1 MAFSLRPSLTL
12 RVTKTSNKSSTRAIP
27 RRIKSMTH
35 LPRRHMLSTMGTGFG
50 YMALSGLCTE
60 EARAASTSPLLP
72 KQPQFEAKAKRVIF
86 LCMRGGPSQTDTF
99 DYKPRDRKVVTTNIT
114 SKGKGKYNGKG
125 PAGSVVPFSQHGESG
140 IHIADSMPNIAKHA
154 DDLCLINSMYTDL
167 PNHPQSFLLLHTG
180 NFILPRPS
188 VGSWVLY
195 GLGTENQDLPGF
207 ISINAPTRVGGAQ
220 NYGSSFLPAIY
231 QGTAIG
237 HIGASIPNAKISNVS
252 SKHLSPAQQRRQID
266 LAQAMNKKLLERN
279 RVDTKLEGVI
289 DSLELGF
296 RMQSAVPDVMDIN
309 KESQE
314 TRDRYNV
321 GNTKKVG
328 RCLDDDFG
336 RQCLTARRLAEAG
349 VRYIEV
355 CHSNWDQHGN
365 HANDV
370 TANGNAIDKPIA
382 ALIQDL
388 KDRDMLKDT
397 LIVWGGEFGRT
408 PMSDGSK
415 KGSGHNAAG
424 FTFWMAGGGVQGGQ
438 RYGLTDPT
446 GRTSIE
452 NKVHI
457 HDLHATML
465 HLLGLDHKKLTYRY
479 GGRDFRLTN
488 VYGDVVHDI
497 IA

>member
-1 MAFSLRPSLTL
+1 MVP
-12 RVTKTSNKSSTRAIP
+12 I
-27 RRIKSMTH
+27 
-35 LPRRHMLSTMGTGFG
+35 
-50 YMALSGLCTE
+50 
-60 EARAASTSPLLP
+60 
-72 KQPQFEAKAKRVIF
+72 PQFDDFEEF
-86 LCMRGGPSQTDTF
+86 N
-99 DYKPRDRKVVTTNIT
+99 RKLAEDCRQDLQR
-114 SKGKGKYNGKG
+114 KLRGKGGTNQILG
-125 PAGSVVPFSQHGESG
+125 VVG
-140 IHIADSMPNIAKHA
+140 
-154 DDLCLINSMYTDL
+154 NSY
-167 PNHPQSFLLLHTG
+167 
-180 NFILPRPS
+180 RP
-188 VGSWVLY
+188 V
-195 GLGTENQDLPGF
+195 
-207 ISINAPTRVGGAQ
+207 PTRVGGAQ

-252 SKHLSPAQQRRQID
+252 NQHLTPALQRRQID
-266 LAQAMNKKLLERN
+266 LAQAMNKKLLDRN

-296 RMQSAVPDVMDIN
+296 RMQSAVPDVMDIS

-321 GNTKKVG
+321 GKTKKVG

-365 HANDV
+365 HAVDV
-370 TANGNAIDKPIA
+370 TGNGHAIDKPIA

-397 LIVWGGEFGRT
+397 LIVWGGEFDRT

-415 KGSGHNAAG
+415 KGSGHNASG
-424 FTFWMAGGGVQGGQ
+424 FTFWMADGGVKGGQ
-438 RYGLTDPT
+438 RYGKTDPT